1 MRGDPS
7 TMTKMND
14 YSEYGGDVVRGTRFE
29 LAQRVR
35 AALDRGVP
43 RWNIILDPGI
53 GFAKEGAQNFE
64 VLRRLPELTAKHIRA
79 SAKHSVVSQPAA
91 GIPSEESEEGFLD
104 EDLATSLANYP
115 VLVGSSRKRFI
126 GQATGKTEAK
136 DRVWGTAA
144 TVTAAIQ
151 GGASIVRV
159 HDVAEMVDVARVSDH
174 IYRSK

>member
-1 MRGDPS
+1 MRGNPS
-7 TMTKMND
+7 TMTTMND
-14 YSEYGGDVVRGTRFE
+14 YSEYDGDVIRGTRFE

-35 AALDRGVP
+35 AALDAGIP

-53 GFAKEGAQNFE
+53 GFAKEGVQNFE
-64 VLRRLPELTAKHIRA
+64 VLRRLSELTARHIRA
-79 SAKHSVVSQPAA
+79 ASGAA
-91 GIPSEESEEGFLD
+91 IHPSTGGDNQDSEEGLID
-104 EDLATSLANYP
+104 ENLATELVDYP

-126 GQATGKTEAK
+126 GHATGRTDAK

-151 GGASIVRV
+151 GGAGIVRV

-174 IYRSK
+174 IYR